1 MKEAWW
7 KEAVVYQIYPRSFM
21 DTNGDGVGDLRG
33 ILEKLDYLVELGVD
47 VVWLCPI
54 YPSPNDDNGYDI
66 SDYQG
71 IMAEFGTMEDFDLL
85 LSEMHRRGLKLMMDL
100 VVNHT
105 SDEHPWFQA
114 ALRDP
119 KGPYRDYYFFRDGR
133 EDDPPNNWGS
143 FFGFSAW
150 EREPGGEQYYLHL
163 FTKKQPDLN
172 WENPAVREEVC
183 RLAEFWAKKGIDGFR
198 MDVINLISK
207 TPGLPDLPGLKEG
220 EIKVPHLYCANGPQV
235 HEYLRE
241 LNRRVLTPYSLMTVG
256 EMIAVDPQK
265 ARLYTH
271 EDREE
276 LNMVFTFEHMDL
288 DAVGGDKWKLRPWRL
303 DEMKEVFGRWQRE
316 LAEGCWNSLYLNNH
330 DQPRMVSRYGDDGPY
345 RVESAK
351 MLATFLH
358 TLQGTPYIYQGEEL
372 GMTNIRLEHIED
384 YRDVEILNHYKEAV
398 EVFGQNPNEVME
410 AIYTKGRDNARTPM
424 QWSDQP
430 NAGFTTGTP
439 WLAVNPN
446 YTVINAE
453 AARKDPDSIFHYYRR
468 LLALRKQY
476 KVMVYGDYSPVCE
489 EHPAVWAYLRR
500 YQEEALAIVLNFFGT
515 PAEIQLPE
523 GTIPQES
530 TVLIS
535 NYKDFP
541 SPSDHLSLR
550 PYEAVVYHFHL

>member
-21 DTNGDGVGDLRG
+21 DANGDGVGDLRG
-33 ILEKLDYLVELGVD
+33 ILQKLDYLVELGVD
-47 VVWLCPI
+47 VIWLCPI

-85 LSEMHRRGLKLMMDL
+85 LEEMHRRGLKLMLDL

-114 ALRDP
+114 ALKDP
-119 KGPYRDYYFFRDGR
+119 QGPYRDYYFFRDGR
-133 EDDPPNNWGS
+133 ENGPPNNWGS

-150 EREPGGEQYYLHL
+150 EREPEGEQYYLHL
-163 FTKKQPDLN
+163 FTRKQPDLN
-172 WENPAVREEVC
+172 WENPAVREEVY

-207 TPGLPDLPGLKEG
+207 TPGLPDLPGLAPG
-220 EIKVPHLYCANGPQV
+220 EMQIPHPYCANGPRV
-235 HEYLRE
+235 HEYLQE
-241 LNRRVLTPYSLMTVG
+241 LNHRVLSPYGLMTVG
-256 EMIAVDPQK
+256 EMVSVDPQK

-288 DAVGGDKWKLRPWRL
+288 DAVGGDKWNLRPWRL
-303 DEMKEVFGRWQRE
+303 SEMKEVFGRWQRE
-316 LAEGCWNSLYLNNH
+316 LSEGCWNSLYLNNH
-330 DQPRMVSRYGDDGPY
+330 DQPRMVSRYGDDGRY

-398 EVFGQNPNEVME
+398 EVFGQDPRQVME
-410 AIYTKGRDNARTPM
+410 SIYAKGRDNARTPM

-430 NAGFTTGTP
+430 NGGFTTGTP
-439 WLAVNPN
+439 WLPINPN

-453 AARKDPDSIFHYYRR
+453 AARKDPGSIFHYYRR
-468 LLALRKQY
+468 LLALRKEY
-476 KVMVYGDYSPVCE
+476 KVMVYGDYLPVCE

-500 YQEEALAIVLNFFGT
+500 YQGEALAVVLNFFGS
-515 PAEIQLPE
+515 PAEIQLPQ
-523 GTIPQES
+523 GTIPEGS
-530 TVLIS
+530 RLLIG
-535 NYKDFP
+535 NYKDSP
-541 SPSDHLSLR
+541 APSDQLTLR
-550 PYEAVVYHFHL
+550 PYEAVVYHFFL